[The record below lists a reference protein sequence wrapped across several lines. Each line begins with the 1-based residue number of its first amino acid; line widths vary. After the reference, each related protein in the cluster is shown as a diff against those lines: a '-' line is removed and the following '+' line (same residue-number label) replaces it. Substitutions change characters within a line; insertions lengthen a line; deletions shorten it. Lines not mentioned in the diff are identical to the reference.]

1 MNFADELRHYN
12 KKSERETITN
22 ANLNKDSALF
32 IELIKNACIDANKKH
47 KIIISVYF
55 TSYLSD
61 VYK

>member
-32 IELIKNACIDANKKH
+32 IEL
-47 KIIISVYF
+47 
-55 TSYLSD
+55 
-61 VYK
+61 